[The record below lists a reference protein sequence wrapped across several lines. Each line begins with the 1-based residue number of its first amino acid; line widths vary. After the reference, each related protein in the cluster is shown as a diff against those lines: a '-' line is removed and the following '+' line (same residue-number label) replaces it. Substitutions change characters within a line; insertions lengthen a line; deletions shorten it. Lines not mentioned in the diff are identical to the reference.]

1 MWLTV
6 VARFGVLIVLAV
18 VGIVVW
24 SVIIVVRVIT
34 VFAVSVAV
42 IAVVSVLTVITAMIC
57 VVLIIVFVVATGR
70 RLSIVVA
77 AHREGDIHPELGLQH
92 LFDGA
97 GELPFDFLLGVTT
110 IGFKDHDASHEA
122 HGRELAQQAA
132 LA

>member
-1 MWLTV
+1 MRRGAGGAWRTG

-18 VGIVVW
+18 VRVVVW
-24 SVIIVVRVIT
+24 SVIIVIRVIT
-34 VFAVSVAV
+34 V
-42 IAVVSVLTVITAMIC
+42 MIC
-57 VVLIIVFVVATGR
+57 VVLIIVFVVAPGR

-77 AHREGDIHPELGLQH
+77 AHREGDIHPELGFQH
-92 LFDGA
+92 LFDGT

-110 IGFKDHDASHEA
+110 IGFEDHDASHEA